1 VKDSSTGLIGVDRT
15 VRVLKAVDG
24 AENPRLAEV
33 ARRAGLN
40 EATALR
46 YLTTLAD
53 LGFVEKVDGRHY
65 RLGWEIFR
73 LGQRALLDHV
83 PRDAIR
89 PVMEEL
95 VLDYNETVNF
105 AWLKDDAVVLIEVA
119 EGNRAVKKVSDVGQ
133 VDPWH
138 ASALGKAL
146 LSTMDDT
153 AWRALVGE
161 EPLTQFTPH
170 TLTTLDRLTSD
181 IEKARVDG
189 FAVDHE
195 EADEDL
201 TCIASAVP
209 APYPGPAQYAVSISF
224 LTHRLDAE
232 TIGQVGARVRD
243 AARRIGERVY

>member
-1 VKDSSTGLIGVDRT
+1 MDRT
-15 VRVLKAVDG
+15 VRVLQAIAG
-24 AENPRLAEV
+24 AEKPHLAEV

-46 YLTTLAD
+46 YLTTLAG
-53 LGFVEKVDGRHY
+53 LGLVEKVDGRHY

-73 LGQRALLDHV
+73 LGQRARLDYV

-95 VLDYNETVNF
+95 VTEYNETVNF
-105 AWLKDDAVVLIEVA
+105 AFHKDDSVVLIEVV

-146 LSTMDDT
+146 LSTMTDE

-161 EPLTQFTPH
+161 EPLHRFTPH
-170 TLTTLDRLTSD
+170 TLTRIDEL
-181 IEKARVDG
+181 AREVEQARSDG

-195 EADEDL
+195 EAAEDL
-201 TCIASAVP
+201 TCIAAAVP
-209 APYPGPAQYAVSISF
+209 GPQPGPAQYAVSISF
-224 LTHRLDAE
+224 LTHRLDNE
-232 TIGQVGARVRD
+232 TIDRVGKRVRA
-243 AARRIGERVY
+243 AARTIGNRLY